1 MKNKPIVSAITFLLI
16 SMFYVNSASAGP
28 TYVNIKIPKE
38 CGKWKYDSSV
48 SHHCA
53 GTGKGKYVK
62 AGTKGAFK
70 CVGGG
75 NGKGNLM
82 IEMANCPTVIWGTH
96 NQDMPSIYGK
106 TTTHRMKLLKGK
118 AERAKRYNGNYYK
131 DNTKVWRI
139 CSSTA
144 PGACIM
150 NHHGGAPRFIK

>member
-75 NGKGNLM
+75 NGKGNLT
-82 IEMANCPTVIWGTH
+82 IVLANCPRVAWSTENNRDA
-96 NQDMPSIYGK
+96 NQRVEHKFY
-106 TTTHRMKLLKGK
+106 LL
-118 AERAKRYNGNYYK
+118 EGNAGQAWCMACNQW
-131 DNTKVWRI
+131 DNTKSWFIDR
-139 CSSTA
+139 
-144 PGACIM
+144 
-150 NHHGGAPRFIK
+150 PR